1 MVCAGESGEE
11 RGRGDRANEIAPAV
25 TLRFPALT
33 AAALLL
39 AGCDKVLT
47 DRPKDIM
54 ATADQKSKAGDYR
67 EAIKLYERA
76 IDGTAETAEV
86 HYKLA
91 VIYDEKLKRPIS
103 ALHHFQR
110 YIDLAPKGTF
120 ADEARAY
127 TKEGQRKLS
136 GGLAGSGPASQS
148 EMVRLKN
155 ENLNLQKQLLEA
167 KQRLSAL
174 SVAAAKHAEDTKAPL
189 PPGSKRHVVQ
199 SGETLASISQKYYG
213 SKSRAQDILDANHNQ
228 LGSKN
233 IIKPGQTLIIP

>member
-1 MVCAGESGEE
+1 MS
-11 RGRGDRANEIAPAV
+11 
-25 TLRFPALT
+25 RFFALT

-47 DRPKDIM
+47 DRPKDII
-54 ATADQKSKAGDYR
+54 AAADQKSKAGDYR
-67 EAIKLYERA
+67 EAVKLYERA
-76 IDGTAETAEV
+76 LDGTAETADV

-91 VIYDEKLKRPIS
+91 VIYDEKLKRPVS

-110 YIDLAPKGTF
+110 YLDLAPKGTF
-120 ADEARAY
+120 ADESRAF
-127 TKEGQRKLS
+127 TKEGQRKLA

-167 KQRLSAL
+167 RQRLSAL
-174 SVAAAKHAEDTKAPL
+174 SVAAAKRADETKAPL
-189 PPGSKRHVVQ
+189 PPGSRRHVVQ
-199 SGETLASISQKYYG
+199 SGETPASISQKYYNTRN
-213 SKSRAQDILDANHNQ
+213 RAQDILDANHNQ
-228 LGSKN
+228 LGGKN